1 MAAPEAPLRYVGI
14 ERQSAAFRLM
24 KQMGWEEGEGLG
36 KDKQG
41 IKGYVRVKNKQ
52 DTTGVGL
59 DKANNNWA
67 FDTVQFD
74 NILKRLKVQVAEPDH
89 ADVEDNDVQGGAE
102 NNASKEEQ
110 DMVVKPTRPQGRYK
124 KRERGKLV
132 SAYSSKDL
140 EGILVKKTE
149 DSEAYHD
156 QPSQLELTE
165 TEQCSF
171 GHEDIINQQL
181 HKEKKR
187 KKKREKTIEGE
198 DSVLVKTESRTM
210 DKDVS
215 PEWWGFKHGFVSG
228 GFLGAQHAKKKSLSE
243 TAQSCDK
250 RTAFYEEDQENLYK
264 LVQDKSTTGK
274 QGLGIKD
281 RPKKIAGCH
290 FQGKKTS
297 FSDSE
302 ESEEDSSAN
311 IMCSVKRKH
320 SGMLYTDLNDEGPK
334 VKVKKLCRQ
343 ILHQVP
349 SGSLKLKQLKLL
361 IDEHS
366 SGFFSNFSSRQ
377 DAVSYLKKKL
387 EGSDKF
393 HVLGKRVS
401 LTSKVV

>member
-14 ERQSAAFRLM
+14 EKQSAAFRLM

-67 FDTVQFD
+67 FDTKQFD
-74 NILKRLKVQVAEPDH
+74 NILKRLKVQVAKPDH
-89 ADVEDNDVQGGAE
+89 EDPEKNDVQGGTE
-102 NNASKEEQ
+102 NSASEDEAEEQ
-110 DMVVKPTRPQGRYK
+110 DVVVKPTRPQGRYK

-132 SAYSSKDL
+132 GAYSSKDL
-140 EGILVKKTE
+140 EGILVKKAD
-149 DSEAYHD
+149 DSEADHD
-156 QPSQLELTE
+156 QASQLEQLELTE
-165 TEQCSF
+165 THEPHSF
-171 GHEDIINQQL
+171 DP
-181 HKEKKR
+181 
-187 KKKREKTIEGE
+187 EG
-198 DSVLVKTESRTM
+198 TM

-215 PEWWGFKHGFVSG
+215 PEWWGYKLGFVSG
-228 GFLGAQHAKKKSLSE
+228 GFLGAQHATKKASSE
-243 TAQSCDK
+243 TAQSCNK
-250 RTAFYEEDQENLYK
+250 RTAFFEEDQENLYK
-264 LVQDKSTTGK
+264 LVQDKSTSGK

-290 FQGKKTS
+290 WKGKKTS
-297 FSDSE
+297 FSDNE
-302 ESEEDSSAN
+302 GESPAN
-311 IMCSVKRKH
+311 IMCSIKRKH
-320 SGMLYTDLNDEGPK
+320 TDMLDTDMNEDEQK
-334 VKVKKLCRQ
+334 VKLKKLCKQ
-343 ILHQVP
+343 ILCQVP
-349 SGSLKLKQLKLL
+349 NGSMKLKQLKLL

-366 SGFFSNFSSRQ
+366 SAVFSNFSSRR

-401 LTSKVV
+401 LSSKKD